1 MGAATQVYAPPR
13 PAAGARRRRRRAR
26 TTVALARLGVIGCL
40 VGLWAVVATLTTS
53 IPPVGTTLS
62 ALADGFRDG
71 WITDPFWST
80 LRGSFGG
87 LALAAVVGLPLG
99 AALGRVTWLRS
110 TLDPLVAGT
119 FVVPRVVL
127 YPALLGIFGIGLNA
141 KLVMAALAAFFPIL
155 MITTAAVRDVPER
168 LVRVGR
174 AYGCT
179 RWQLARKI
187 FVPATAAPVIGALR
201 LAFSVA
207 FVNVII
213 AELFASDTGLGVI
226 VSQAYGQQ
234 DLPRM
239 FALVTLIFIVALV
252 VNMVLWALERTL
264 QSRV

>member
-26 TTVALARLGVIGCL
+26 ATVALARLAVIGCM
-40 VGLWAVVATLTTS
+40 VGAWAIAATLTTS
-53 IPPVGTTLS
+53 IPPFGSTMR
-62 ALADGFRDG
+62 ALGDGFAEG
-71 WITDPFWST
+71 WITDPLWST
-80 LRGSFGG
+80 LSGAIGG
-87 LALAAVVGLPLG
+87 LALAAAIGLPLG
-99 AALGRVTWLRS
+99 ALLGRSRWARA
-110 TLDPLVAGT
+110 TLDPLLAGT

-141 KLVMAALAAFFPIL
+141 KLVMAALAAFFPIA

-174 AYGCT
+174 AYDCT
-179 RWQLARKI
+179 RRQLARKI
-187 FVPATAAPVIGALR
+187 FLPATAAPVIGGVR

-213 AELFASDTGLGVI
+213 AELFASDTGLGVL

-239 FALVTLIFIVALV
+239 FALVTLIFVIALV

-264 QSRV
+264 QSRL